1 MQKFYQRRVNRRAFV
16 GMAATLFAG
25 GLLLRS
31 GGDPSCA
38 AASVQ
43 AAEAKKH
50 NVWVWRFDV
59 DGPPDG
65 VRNVLSQHG
74 LGIILK
80 THEGDSWMSSFDK
93 TGTAIYGPHK
103 VWEMA
108 QYFESAGVPFHAWCV
123 VQGKNPM
130 VEAQI
135 CSEVL
140 NAGARSMTFDLEP
153 SDGGHYWQ
161 GTRESALAFG
171 QELRRLQPNAHLAVA
186 PDGRPWQIK
195 AVPTAEFATFCNEV
209 MPQTYWQTFNG
220 KTNNRL
226 MGESGFVVGPEGMTP
241 ELILDAS
248 ASALRDF
255 GLPIQPIGQGTAGG
269 AEWGR
274 FVNHAYALG
283 MESVSV
289 WRYGTANA
297 EVWPTLQALAPAQPP
312 TPVPATE
319 TPPPTET
326 PTQEPS
332 STATPEATA
341 TASPEAEVAGST
353 ADSSTDTA
361 LDTPEPNKAGEACA
375 SGG

>member
-1 MQKFYQRRVNRRAFV
+1 
-16 GMAATLFAG
+16 
-25 GLLLRS
+25 
-31 GGDPSCA
+31 
-38 AASVQ
+38 
-43 AAEAKKH
+43 
-50 NVWVWRFDV
+50 
-59 DGPPDG
+59 
-65 VRNVLSQHG
+65 
-74 LGIILK
+74 
-80 THEGDSWMSSFDK
+80 MSSFDK
-93 TGTAIYGPHK
+93 SGTAIAGPHK

-123 VQGKNPM
+123 VQGTNPM

-171 QELRRLQPNAHLAVA
+171 RELRRLQPNAHLAVA
-186 PDGRPWQIK
+186 PDGRPWQIR

-226 MGESGFVVGPEGMTP
+226 MGEAGFVVGPEGMTP

-255 GLPIQPIGQGTAGG
+255 GLPIRPIGQGTAGG
-269 AEWGR
+269 AEWER
-274 FVNHAYALG
+274 FVRRAYALG

-289 WRYGTANA
+289 WRYGTANG
-297 EVWPTLQALAPAQPP
+297 EVWPTLQAMAPAQPP
-312 TPVPATE
+312 TPTPVPATE
-319 TPPPTET
+319 APTPTEM
-326 PTQEPS
+326 PAQEPS
-332 STATPEATA
+332 PAASPEATA
-341 TASPEAEVAGST
+341 TASPEAEVASSS
-353 ADSSTDTA
+353 ADSGTTA
-361 LDTPEPNKAGEACA
+361 GLDASLPSKAADACA
-375 SGG
+375 DGS